1 MLRPLGRSPIQR
13 AVDIAMVLAQLF
25 FNLLSLCGC
34 GYYVLCLWSAR
45 QFLRKRAAVVPS
57 DFTPPVSF
65 LKPLKGMDPEIYAS
79 LRSHCLF
86 DYPEY
91 EIIFGANS
99 ADDPAVASVEQL
111 QREFP
116 GHPMKLV
123 VCPEILG
130 GNRKVS
136 SLIQMLPH
144 ARYEHLLVN
153 DSDIRVETDY
163 LRRVVAPLQD
173 TGVGI
178 VTCLY
183 RGIAGG
189 TLGSRLEAIGIST
202 DFCGGVL
209 SAIQIE
215 NGIHFGL
222 GSTLVFRRADLQTAG
237 GFEALADYLA
247 DDYELG
253 QRLSHGKLR
262 GHLSEVVVETFLPA
276 CTLHAFLD
284 HQLRWARS
292 VRDSRGWGY
301 LGVALTFGLPWSL
314 LALVFNPIAW
324 WSWLVFGFTL
334 GLRMRMA
341 WVLGVR
347 VAQDRQVPR
356 YFWLIPLRDI
366 AALLIW
372 AAGYLGTTVVWRGD
386 RFLLKQGKL
395 TRLTDKPV

>member
-1 MLRPLGRSPIQR
+1 MFP
-13 AVDIAMVLAQLF
+13 VQLF
-25 FNLLSLCGC
+25 LTLLALCGC
-34 GYYVLCLWSAR
+34 GYYCLCLWSAR
-45 QFLRKRAAVVPS
+45 QFLRQRAAAVPS
-57 DFTPPVSF
+57 SFTPPISF

-79 LRSHCLF
+79 LRSHCLV

-91 EIIFGANS
+91 EIVFGVNS
-99 ADDPAVASVEQL
+99 ADDPAVGSVEQL
-111 QREFP
+111 RREFP
-116 GHPMKLV
+116 SHPIQLI
-123 VCPEILG
+123 VCPEVLG

-144 ARYEHLLVN
+144 ARYGHLLVN
-153 DSDIRVETDY
+153 DSDIRVEADY

-173 TGVGI
+173 PDVGI

-189 TLGSRLEAIGIST
+189 TLGSRLESLGIST

-222 GSTLVFRRADLQTAG
+222 GSTLVFRRMELQSAG
-237 GFEALADYLA
+237 GFEALVDYLA

-253 QRLSHGKLR
+253 QRLSKNGLH

-276 CTLHAFLD
+276 YTWREFFD

-301 LGVALTFGLPWSL
+301 LGVALTFGLPWAL
-314 LALVFNPIAW
+314 LALIAGW
-324 WSWLVFGFTL
+324 ETLWVWLVFGLTL
-334 GLRMRMA
+334 GLRGVMA
-341 WVLGVR
+341 YVLGVC
-347 VAQDRQVPR
+347 VAQDRQVLR
-356 YFWLIPLRDI
+356 HFWLIPVRDV
-366 AALLIW
+366 AALFIW
-372 AAGYLGTTVVWRGD
+372 VAGYLGTTVVWRGD
-386 RFLLKQGKL
+386 RFSLRNGKL
-395 TRLTDKPV
+395 TRVVAG